1 MLYDIYL
8 THVRLV
14 MIFFIFNERIKKL
27 PIKDDNTCQQHLDFS
42 YKTVIIHLTEMNF
55 AEMYFG

>member
-1 MLYDIYL
+1 MLCDIYL

-14 MIFFIFNERIKKL
+14 MIFFFIERIKKL

>member
-1 MLYDIYL
+1 MLCDIYS

-14 MIFFIFNERIKKL
+14 MNFFIFNERIKKL
-27 PIKDDNTCQQHLDFS
+27 PIKADNTCQQHLDFS